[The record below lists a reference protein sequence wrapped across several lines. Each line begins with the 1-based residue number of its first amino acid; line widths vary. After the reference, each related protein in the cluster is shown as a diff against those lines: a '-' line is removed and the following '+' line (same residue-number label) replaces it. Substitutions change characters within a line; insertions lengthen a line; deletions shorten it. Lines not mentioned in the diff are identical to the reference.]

1 MEKNTEEKP
10 TKPVL
15 QYMQEGADGYTIYSD
30 MRDPNS
36 HRDPYAPSR
45 DIVYSMKFV
54 MKQLLDD
61 LLTENNS
68 PTVNDVAGASGFSN
82 HRLLEGYN
90 SLIDTIN
97 SFVSKNRP
105 RPDLTIDEAATENGY
120 AQLEPQLKLIMEA
133 ALGRLFIAI
142 FFYAARSLTPLGSGV
157 PAGDIGYNKAFDF
170 IAKEVTQALDGVET
184 PYAKRL
190 KDARKKKS

>member
-1 MEKNTEEKP
+1 MTENSSEKP
-10 TKPVL
+10 IL
-15 QYMQEGADGYTIYSD
+15 QYMQEGADGYTIYND
-30 MRDPNS
+30 MRDPNGN
-36 HRDPYAPSR
+36 RDPYAPSR
-45 DIVYSMKFV
+45 DIVYSMKFILQ
-54 MKQLLDD
+54 QLLND

-68 PTVNDVAGASGFSN
+68 PTVNDVAGESGFSN

-105 RPDLTIDEAATENGY
+105 RPDLTVDEAAKENGY

-133 ALGRLFIAI
+133 ALGRLFIAM
-142 FFYAARSLTPLGSGV
+142 FFYAARSLTPLGSGA
-157 PAGDIGYNKAFDF
+157 PAGDIGYNKSFDF

-184 PYAKRL
+184 PYARKL
-190 KDARKKKS
+190 KNARKEKD